1 MQNIKITKKNRKA
14 NATQQLRAWMNILY
28 KYFEK
33 SNTVAKFPG
42 QNDYILTTLIQT
54 LNSKRIQFMLSLKAF
69 QCKQSEFG
77 IPILNGNVSQSIR

>member
-1 MQNIKITKKNRKA
+1 MH
-14 NATQQLRAWMNILY
+14 ILH
-28 KYFEK
+28 KYFVK

-42 QNDYILTTLIQT
+42 QNDYILTYTLIQT